1 VTRSWEEFWEAD
13 ADGTVRTGRPDW
25 AHEPAAEPPAAGMR
39 ETPADAFGP
48 EVWGDA
54 RRSLGRGAPTLA
66 LGTSRRA
73 LDRAAERLAGIAG
86 DLMPA
91 PGGASWAER
100 ARSVRAVLG
109 TDSGLGLVGNLTAVL
124 MVGLL
129 GLAVT
134 FYGIGSAR
142 SGLIVGGLIGG
153 VGGVVA
159 GLALIATVA
168 VRRTRLQTYV
178 YGTADV
184 VAVSPPPFGGTVG
197 RCELQLVIHARGV
210 EAVSVLLRD
219 PAVPVDRWPE
229 PGATLPV
236 ELPLGEPRRA
246 RVLWAQ
252 VMRHTDLPA
261 DDHDDYDFDFAE
273 PDIGPRPPSAP

>member
-1 VTRSWEEFWEAD
+1 MTRSWEEFWEAD

-25 AHEPAAEPPAAGMR
+25 AHEPAAEPPAVAVR
-39 ETPADAFGP
+39 DTRADAFGP
-48 EVWGDA
+48 EVWIDA
-54 RRSLGRGAPTLA
+54 RHSLGRGAPTLA
-66 LGTSRRA
+66 FGTSRRA
-73 LDRAAERLAGIAG
+73 LDRAAERLAGVPG

-91 PGGASWAER
+91 PGRASWGER
-100 ARSVRAVLG
+100 ARLVRAALG
-109 TDSGLGLVGNLTAVL
+109 ADSGWGLVGNLTAVL

-153 VGGVVA
+153 AGGVVA

-178 YGTADV
+178 YGTAV
-184 VAVSPPPFGGTVG
+184 VVSASPPPAGGTVG
-197 RCELQLVIHARGV
+197 RCELQMTIHARGV
-210 EAVSVLLRD
+210 EAVPVLVRD
-219 PAVPVDRWPE
+219 PVVPLDRWPE

-252 VMRHTDLPA
+252 VIRHADLRAPV
-261 DDHDDYDFDFAE
+261 DDQDDFGFDFPA
-273 PDIGPRPPSAP
+273 PDIDP